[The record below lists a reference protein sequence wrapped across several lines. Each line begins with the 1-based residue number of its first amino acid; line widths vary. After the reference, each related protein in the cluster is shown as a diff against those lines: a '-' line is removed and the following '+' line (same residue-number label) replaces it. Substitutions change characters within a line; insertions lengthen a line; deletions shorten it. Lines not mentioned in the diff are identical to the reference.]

1 MCSASSDHTEDIL
14 AVANAKKQIFTEKVL
29 ALTEEDCDKIEAALR
44 QNGVALTISLFQK
57 YIGSRMAVKQVV
69 DSGELGKINYM
80 RFRNCH
86 SGSTRDWLPTHFY
99 NRGQCGGGAMIDLGA
114 HGMYLTEWL
123 LGMPTSAVSTFTV
136 CCEAGGALA
145 KNADMVEDNAV
156 TVMRFEGGAIAINET
171 GFVSECSPVVLEVH
185 GEQGYVRM
193 ENDRVVKCTKSTN
206 HATVEL
212 TPPASLPSPI
222 RQFLSGDVL
231 PGCSIREAKALTKL
245 MVMAYAHV
253 M

>member
-1 MCSASSDHTEDIL
+1 MRVRNIL
-14 AVANAKKQIFTEKVL
+14 NFFF
-29 ALTEEDCDKIEAALR
+29 
-44 QNGVALTISLFQK
+44 G
-57 YIGSRMAVKQVV
+57 
-69 DSGELGKINYM
+69 
-80 RFRNCH
+80 
-86 SGSTRDWLPTHFY
+86 THFY
-99 NRGQCGGGAMIDLGA
+99 NREQCGGGAMIDLGA

-145 KNADMVEDNAV
+145 KNTDMVEDNAV

-193 ENDRVVKCTKSTN
+193 ENDRVLKCTKSTN

-212 TPPASLPSPI
+212 TPPASMPSPI

-231 PGCSIREAKALTKL
+231 PGCAIREAKALTKM
-245 MVMAYAHV
+245 MVMAYANV